1 MPRYIW
7 LHFFFV
13 WCWELISSE
22 AGAMI
27 GPLSVFWMIHE
38 WIWIIARVM
47 IDRAKYTTPM
57 KTCSCHSYTTNPTC
71 RLFSREGTWTSIVR
85 GRWIIAWEALGII
98 RFLWSSPHP
107 IKDRLPFAGRNMT
120 LKLKVCFKIRLLL
133 WFILATSFRI
143 PEGETTKVS
152 LNWIVVF
159 YFIHNTKKNKKIKS
173 KLLFQYT
180 SAFFFFSLCKWNS
193 QLLFH
198 SSL

>member
-7 LHFFFV
+7 LQFFFV
-13 WCWELISSE
+13 WCRELISSE

-27 GPLSVFWMIHE
+27 GLLSVLWMIHE
-38 WIWIIARVM
+38 WIWIIAGVM
-47 IDRAKYTTPM
+47 IDRAIYATPM

-71 RLFSREGTWTSIVR
+71 RLFSWEGTWTSIVR
-85 GRWIIAWEALGII
+85 GQRIIAWEALGII

-107 IKDRLPFAGRNMT
+107 VKDHLPFTGWNMT
-120 LKLKVCFKIRLLL
+120 LKWNVYFKIRLLL
-133 WFILATSFRI
+133 WFILATSLRI

-159 YFIHNTKKNKKIKS
+159 YFVHNTKKWKANYHYVK
-173 KLLFQYT
+173 YT
-180 SAFFFFSLCKWNS
+180 FAFFIQAVRKRNS